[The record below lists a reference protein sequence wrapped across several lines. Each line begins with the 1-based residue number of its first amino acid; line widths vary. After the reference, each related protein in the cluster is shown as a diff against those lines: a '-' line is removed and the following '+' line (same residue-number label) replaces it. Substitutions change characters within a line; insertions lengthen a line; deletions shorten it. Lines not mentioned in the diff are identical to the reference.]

1 MITSELAAS
10 HECQIYRQSVKYLHH
25 ICLPELINLKYIYIY
40 THTFFSNAKGYVM
53 SLCQCER
60 KHIVI
65 KEKFANN
72 LEDA

>member
-1 MITSELAAS
+1 MITSELTAS
-10 HECQIYRQSVKYLHH
+10 HECQIYGQSVKYLHQ
-25 ICLPELINLKYIYIY
+25 IRLPELINLKYIYVY
-40 THTFFSNAKGYVM
+40 MFFSNAKGYVM